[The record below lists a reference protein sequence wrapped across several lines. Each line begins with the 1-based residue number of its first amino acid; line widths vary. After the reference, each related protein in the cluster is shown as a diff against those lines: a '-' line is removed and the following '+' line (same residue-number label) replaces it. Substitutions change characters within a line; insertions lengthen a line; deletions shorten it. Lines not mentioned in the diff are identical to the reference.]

1 MRQRLAESLTVSFR
15 GGDWPQAPERHVDE
29 SGKPLDRAAMA
40 RFVAAASIIGPIE
53 SARDQLG
60 MFVERTGAQRLVLY
74 MEAIAD
80 ATATRQSVISFAEHV
95 DTPYEIT
102 I

>member
-1 MRQRLAESLTVSFR
+1 
-15 GGDWPQAPERHVDE
+15 
-29 SGKPLDRAAMA
+29 
-40 RFVAAASIIGPIE
+40 
-53 SARDQLG
+53 

-95 DTPYEIT
+95 DTPYEFPVCFYIDVSNRGGNEKCPLNSMCY
-102 I
+102 